1 MQWAF
6 TRNIVLILAPLC
18 DCRYGSEASAMCRN
32 SFRLLWSR
40 GTSARP
46 AFTSCAQRS
55 IVVGTEIELEIIL
68 VSRPMGRGNVVAATM
83 ARVQRIETAAMP
95 GWYGVAAT
103 FDELAFDRDDRVP
116 TRFLNP

>member
-1 MQWAF
+1 
-6 TRNIVLILAPLC
+6 
-18 DCRYGSEASAMCRN
+18 
-32 SFRLLWSR
+32 
-40 GTSARP
+40 
-46 AFTSCAQRS
+46 
-55 IVVGTEIELEIIL
+55 
-68 VSRPMGRGNVVAATM
+68 MGRGNVVAATM